1 MNQKALKVLEYD
13 KIIHLLADQATS
25 DAGKKRCLELKPMT
39 DKQDIIQA
47 QTQTSDALSRI
58 YRKGNLTFGGL
69 KDPGF
74 QMKRLEIGG
83 TLNAAELLSVCN
95 LLEITKRAKSYS
107 RENRDDL
114 PKDSL
119 DDMFARLEPLTPLLE
134 EIRRCILAEDEISD
148 DASPALHSV
157 RRTIRNINDKIHG
170 AMNSLLNS
178 STTRSYLQDTV
189 VTMRNGRYCLPVKAE
204 YKGQVPGMVHDQSS
218 TGSTLFI
225 EPMAIVKLN
234 NDIRELELEEQKEI
248 EVILSTLS
256 QQTAEQTDSIRAD
269 LNIMVQL
276 DVIFARA
283 SLAMDMNAT
292 EPIFNDEGR
301 IRLKQARHP
310 LIDKKKAVPIDIRLG
325 DDFDLLVITGPN
337 TGGKTVSLKTV
348 GLLTLMGQSG
358 LHIPTLDRSELALFE
373 EVYADIGDEQSI
385 EQSLSTFSSHMTNVV
400 SFLKKAN
407 RHSLVLFDE
416 LGAGTD
422 PTEGAALAIAILSH
436 LHEQGIRTMATT
448 HYSELKV
455 FALSASGIENAC
467 CEFNVETLSPT
478 YRLLIGIPGKSNAFS
493 ISERLGLP
501 DYIIEQARSQIDATA
516 IDFENM
522 LSELEKNKAEIEKEQ
537 SELYKTKQEIE
548 NLKNSL
554 KEKQDDIKEKRDKM
568 LRDAREEARNI
579 LEEAKE
585 VADESIRK
593 YHAWGQHPKQN
604 NMKKMEA
611 QRSDLRGR
619 MSKLDKK
626 LAYKAKKSS
635 TISDPSDF
643 KVGDSVFVTT
653 LSLNGTVK
661 EAANKD
667 GDLVIQMGFL
677 SSVVNYKN
685 LELLAPEKAPK
696 PQHQP
701 KDRYS
706 INKAATINPE
716 INLLGNTVDEAI
728 ARLEKYLDD
737 AMIAGLTSVRVVH
750 GKGTGALRKGI
761 HEYLRKLK
769 FVKSYKLAEFGE
781 GDAGVTIVTFK

>member
-1 MNQKALKVLEYD
+1 MNTKALITLEYD
-13 KIIHLLADQATS
+13 KIIKKLETFASSTMGKALCKDLLPSS
-25 DAGKKRCLELKPMT
+25 DYEEILS
-39 DKQDIIQA
+39 A
-47 QTQTSDALSRI
+47 QTETKDALTRLYKTGYLS
-58 YRKGNLTFGGL
+58 FQGL
-69 KDPGF
+69 SDIRPHL
-74 QMKRLEIGG
+74 R
-83 TLNAAELLSVCN
+83 
-95 LLEITKRAKSYS
+95 LLEIDSTLNTKELLDIARLLSITAQAVEYGDT
-107 RENRDDL
+107 EDDIMAY
-114 PKDSL
+114 DSL
-119 DDMFARLEPLTPLLE
+119 NSYFGELDSLEFLYQRITQ
-134 EIRRCILAEDEISD
+134 CILSEDEISD
-148 DASPALHSV
+148 DASSALKDIRREIKQTNISIHNKLTSV
-157 RRTIRNINDKIHG
+157 INSQNNKT
-170 AMNSLLNS
+170 M
-178 STTRSYLQDTV
+178 LQDALITV
-189 VTMRNGRYCLPVKAE
+189 RNGRYCVPVKTE
-204 YKGQVPGMVHDQSS
+204 YRNAFPGMIHDQSS
-218 TGSTLFI
+218 SGSTLFI
-225 EPMAIVKLN
+225 EPMAVVQLN
-234 NDIRELELEEQKEI
+234 NHLKELDIKEKIEIEKILQSLSAQAASCSRELEENQK
-248 EVILSTLS
+248 ILTK
-256 QQTAEQTDSIRAD
+256 
-269 LNIMVQL
+269 L
-276 DVIFARA
+276 DFIFAKA
-283 SLAMDMNAT
+283 KYAKEYQGT
-292 EPIFNDEGR
+292 EPIFNTDG
-301 IRLKQARHP
+301 IVDIKQGRHP
-310 LIDKKKAVPIDIRLG
+310 LLDPKKVVPIHIYIG
-325 DDFDLLVITGPN
+325 EDFNMLLLTGPN

-348 GLLTLMGQSG
+348 GLFQLMGQAG
-358 LHIPTLDRSELALFE
+358 LHIPAFQGSRLAVFSDIF
-373 EVYADIGDEQSI
+373 ADIGP
-385 EQSLSTFSSHMTNVV
+385 N
-400 SFLKKAN
+400 
-407 RHSLVLFDE
+407 SLVLLDE
-416 LGAGTD
+416 LCGGTD
-422 PTEGAALAIAILSH
+422 PTEGAALAIAILDD
-436 LHEQGIRTMATT
+436 LHTGKIRTVATT
-448 HYSELKV
+448 HYAELKMYAMDTPGV
-455 FALSASGIENAC
+455 ENAC
-467 CEFNVETLSPT
+467 CEFDLETLSPT

-769 FVKSYKLAEFGE
+769 FVKTYKLAEFGE

>member
-1 MNQKALKVLEYD
+1 MNQKVLQTLEFD
-13 KIIHLLADQATS
+13 KIINILTGYATTEL
-25 DAGKKRCLELKPMT
+25 GKLMCANLKPMT
-39 DKQDIIQA
+39 EEADILNAQD
-47 QTQTSDALSRI
+47 QTQDALTRI
-58 YRKGNLTFGGL
+58 YKRGNVSFFGVSDLSPSLARL
-69 KDPGF
+69 K
-74 QMKRLEIGG
+74 MRG
-83 TLNAAELLSVCN
+83 TLGTGELLDIARVLESVKN
-95 LLEITKRAKSYS
+95 AVSYGV
-107 RENRDDL
+107 RMEDDL
-114 PKDSL
+114 EADSL
-119 DDMFARLEPLTPLLE
+119 DELFESLVPLDDLLH
-134 EIRRCILAEDEISD
+134 EIRRCIISEEEISD
-148 DASPALHSV
+148 DASSALKDIRREIKQTNISIHNKLTSV
-157 RRTIRNINDKIHG
+157 INSQNNKT
-170 AMNSLLNS
+170 M
-178 STTRSYLQDTV
+178 LQDALITV
-189 VTMRNGRYCLPVKAE
+189 RNGRYCVPVKTE
-204 YKGQVPGMVHDQSS
+204 YRNAFPGMIHDQSS
-218 TGSTLFI
+218 SGSTLFI
-225 EPMAIVKLN
+225 EPMAVVQLN
-234 NDIRELELEEQKEI
+234 NHLKELDIKEKMEIEKILQSLSAQAASCSRELEENQK
-248 EVILSTLS
+248 ILTK
-256 QQTAEQTDSIRAD
+256 
-269 LNIMVQL
+269 L
-276 DVIFARA
+276 DFIFAKA
-283 SLAMDMNAT
+283 KYAKEYQGT
-292 EPIFNDEGR
+292 EPIFNTDG
-301 IRLKQARHP
+301 IVDIKQGRHP
-310 LIDKKKAVPIDIRLG
+310 LLDPKKVVPIHIYIG
-325 DDFDLLVITGPN
+325 EDFNMLLLTGPN

-348 GLLTLMGQSG
+348 GLFQLMGQAG
-358 LHIPTLDRSELALFE
+358 LHIPAFQGSRLAVFSDIF
-373 EVYADIGDEQSI
+373 ADIGDEQSI
-385 EQSLSTFSSHMTNVV
+385 EMNLSTFSSHMTNLVHI
-400 SFLKKAN
+400 LDEADPN
-407 RHSLVLFDE
+407 SLVLLDE
-416 LGAGTD
+416 LCGGTD
-422 PTEGAALAIAILSH
+422 PTEGAALAIAILDD
-436 LHEQGIRTMATT
+436 LHTGKIRTVATT
-448 HYSELKV
+448 HYAELKMYAMDTPGV
-455 FALSASGIENAC
+455 ENAC
-467 CEFNVETLSPT
+467 CEFDLETLSPT

>member
-1 MNQKALKVLEYD
+1 MKTARKDLL
-13 KIIHLLADQATS
+13 KIIAVGAAGIIAGTSVTAAT
-25 DAGKKRCLELKPMT
+25 
-39 DKQDIIQA
+39 
-47 QTQTSDALSRI
+47 
-58 YRKGNLTFGGL
+58 
-69 KDPGF
+69 
-74 QMKRLEIGG
+74 IG
-83 TLNAAELLSVCN
+83 
-95 LLEITKRAKSYS
+95 
-107 RENRDDL
+107 
-114 PKDSL
+114 
-119 DDMFARLEPLTPLLE
+119 
-134 EIRRCILAEDEISD
+134 
-148 DASPALHSV
+148 
-157 RRTIRNINDKIHG
+157 
-170 AMNSLLNS
+170 
-178 STTRSYLQDTV
+178 
-189 VTMRNGRYCLPVKAE
+189 
-204 YKGQVPGMVHDQSS
+204 
-218 TGSTLFI
+218 
-225 EPMAIVKLN
+225 
-234 NDIRELELEEQKEI
+234 
-248 EVILSTLS
+248 
-256 QQTAEQTDSIRAD
+256 
-269 LNIMVQL
+269 
-276 DVIFARA
+276 
-283 SLAMDMNAT
+283 AT
-292 EPIFNDEGR
+292 
-301 IRLKQARHP
+301 
-310 LIDKKKAVPIDIRLG
+310 KKK
-325 DDFDLLVITGPN
+325 DDVKDTE
-337 TGGKTVSLKTV
+337 TTVSESTSAKDTKTAKDE
-348 GLLTLMGQSG
+348 T
-358 LHIPTLDRSELALFE
+358 
-373 EVYADIGDEQSI
+373 VYVIANADGSVKKII
-385 EQSLSTFSSHMTNVV
+385 V
-400 SFLKKAN
+400 S
-407 RHSLVLFDE
+407 DW
-416 LGAGTD
+416 
-422 PTEGAALAIAILSH
+422 I
-436 LHEQGIRTMATT
+436 
-448 HYSELKV
+448 
-455 FALSASGIENAC
+455 
-467 CEFNVETLSPT
+467 
-478 YRLLIGIPGKSNAFS
+478 
-493 ISERLGLP
+493 
-501 DYIIEQARSQIDATA
+501 
-516 IDFENM
+516 
-522 LSELEKNKAEIEKEQ
+522 
-537 SELYKTKQEIE
+537 
-548 NLKNSL
+548 KNSL